1 MCRGGSGRELRRKG
15 VGDWDGNIRG
25 EMHARAE
32 ARRSEEINR
41 GRKKKFFFTGL
52 FVNYLIL
59 VIFWGWGY
67 RGGGPT
73 GRHHLAVVL
82 ILLLLFPSDLI

>member
-1 MCRGGSGRELRRKG
+1 MRRKG

-41 GRKKKFFFTGL
+41 GRKKK
-52 FVNYLIL
+52 LIIYFL
-59 VIFWGWGY
+59 
-67 RGGGPT
+67 
-73 GRHHLAVVL
+73 
-82 ILLLLFPSDLI
+82 